1 MVLSKDT
8 IAAIATAPGRA
19 AIGVVRVSGPG
30 VPDVVVGLIG
40 RALPARRAVVSPF
53 WDENQN
59 AIDQGLALYFP
70 APSSYTGEDV
80 LELHGHGGPVVLRL
94 LLERCLVLG
103 ARLAE
108 PGEFTLRAFL
118 NGKMDL
124 AQAESVIDLI
134 DAASAHAARSAMR
147 SVLGEFSARVGTLR
161 DAIVELRTL
170 VEATLDFPE
179 EEVDSLGGSE
189 ARARLA
195 RVTGALEAV
204 LESASQG
211 RILRDGLHIVL
222 AGRPNVGKSSLLNR
236 LAGEDLAIVTDIP
249 GTTRDTIRESIDLEG
264 VPLHVIDTAGLR
276 DVTDPLERAG
286 IERTWAA
293 LERADAVVQV
303 FDASEGETA
312 ADREIAARLPA
323 GVPRIRVMNK
333 IDLGGQSP
341 RMEESGDM
349 AAAHSADRD
358 SNFRGDAHGQDERFP
373 TVWLSALTGAGV
385 ELLRHALLR
394 MAGWHSDPETVFSA
408 RERHLVALRGAR
420 EHLQRAETETGR
432 LELFAEELRMAQRN
446 LSAITG
452 EFTADDLL
460 GQIFSRFC
468 IGK

>member
-1 MVLSKDT
+1 MTRRDT

-19 AIGVVRVSGPG
+19 AIGIVRVSGPG
-30 VPDVVVGLIG
+30 VPQLMAGLVG
-40 RALPARRAVVSPF
+40 RELPARRAVVTPF
-53 WDENQN
+53 RDENRN
-59 AIDQGLALYFP
+59 PIDQGVAVYFP
-70 APSSYTGEDV
+70 APNSYTGEDV
-80 LELHGHGGPVVLRL
+80 LEIHGHGGTVVLRL
-94 LLERCLVLG
+94 LLERCLALG

-118 NGKMDL
+118 DGKMDL

-134 DAASAHAARSAMR
+134 DASSAHAARSAMR
-147 SVLGEFSARVGTLR
+147 SVLGEFSTRVR
-161 DAIVELRTL
+161 AIVDAVVDLRTL

-179 EEVDSLGGSE
+179 EEVDYLEASE
-189 ARARLA
+189 AHARLA
-195 RVTGALEAV
+195 RVTEALDAV

-236 LAGEDLAIVTDIP
+236 LAGEDRAIVTDIP

-276 DVTDPLERAG
+276 DVSDPLERAG

-293 LERADAVVQV
+293 LDRADAVVQV

-312 ADREIAARLPA
+312 ADCEIAARLPS

-333 IDLGGQSP
+333 IDLIELSP
-341 RMEESGDM
+341 RVEESGGV
-349 AAAHSADRD
+349 STGNR
-358 SNFRGDAHGQDERFP
+358 SSTTRGDAVREHRVGAP

-385 ELLRHALLR
+385 ELLREALLT

-420 EHLQRAETETGR
+420 EHLHRAEVETRR
-432 LELFAEELRMAQRN
+432 LELFAEELRLAQRN

-452 EFTADDLL
+452 EFSADDLL